1 MLNRIKRM
9 LVKEFLQ
16 MFRDPRMRVVI
27 FGMPVIQL
35 VVLSFALTMDVT
47 DIPTAVYDQDNST
60 ASRELTA
67 RFGSSGYFEIKEYIR
82 SRGRMAELLDT
93 GDVRVVIGIPS
104 DFEEDLMGRATAD
117 LQVIADG
124 TDSNTTSIVFGYVSQ
139 IVSQYNLEKLR
150 KRFAS
155 RFGQQA
161 APGGIEIEQRAWYN
175 ENLQSRYYYV
185 PGLVGVMLILVS
197 IVVASIA
204 IVREKEMGT
213 IEQVMVT
220 PIGKA
225 EFILGKT
232 VPYLITGYIIMAV
245 MFAIAYLVFGIRIK
259 GSMILLTVLTG
270 VYLVGNLGIALLISV
285 TSRTQQQALLT
296 AFFVLMPAILLS
308 GFIFPIH
315 NMPAAVQYATYLNP
329 MRWYMEVL
337 RGVIIKGVGIQALSK
352 AILWQTILAVSFLLV
367 AISRFRKTL
376 D

>member
-47 DIPTAVYDQDNST
+47 DIPTAVYDQDNSV

-67 RFGSSGYFEIKEYIR
+67 RFGDSGYFEIEEYIHR
-82 SRGRMAELLDT
+82 RDRMVELLDA
-93 GDVRVVIGIPS
+93 GDVRVMIRIPS
-104 DFEEDLMGRATAD
+104 DFEEDLMNRTTAD

-139 IVSQYNLEKLR
+139 IVAQYNREKLR
-150 KRFAS
+150 ERFVS
-155 RFGQQA
+155 QFGPQA
-161 APGGIEIEQRAWYN
+161 VPGEIEIEQRAWYN
-175 ENLQSRYYYV
+175 ENLESRYYYV

-220 PIGKA
+220 PIGKV

-245 MFAIAYLVFGIRIK
+245 MFAIAYIIFGIRIE
-259 GSMILLTVLTG
+259 GSVILLTVLTG

-308 GFIFPIH
+308 GFVFPIH
-315 NMPAAVQYATYLNP
+315 NMPAPVQYATYLNP
-329 MRWYMEVL
+329 MRWYMDVL
-337 RGVIIKGVGIQALSK
+337 RGVILKGVGIQALSK

>member
-47 DIPTAVYDQDNST
+47 DIPTAVYDQDNSV
-60 ASRELTA
+60 ASRELA
-67 RFGSSGYFEIKEYIR
+67 AQFGNSGYFDILEYIP
-82 SRGRMAELLDT
+82 SNDRMVEMLDE
-93 GDVRVVIGIPS
+93 GHARVVIRIPS
-104 DFEEDLMGRATAD
+104 DFEEDLMNRTTAD

-124 TDSNTTSIVFGYVSQ
+124 TDSNTTSIVFGYVTQ
-139 IVSQYNLEKLR
+139 IVAQYNREKLR
-150 KRFAS
+150 ERFVS
-155 RFGQQA
+155 MFGTQA
-161 APGGIEIEQRAWYN
+161 VPGEITIQQRAWYN

-185 PGLVGVMLILVS
+185 PGLIGVMLILVS

-220 PIGKA
+220 PIGKT

-232 VPYLITGYIIMAV
+232 VPYLITGFIIMFV
-245 MFAIAYLVFGIRIK
+245 MFVIAFLVFGIRIK
-259 GSMILLTVLTG
+259 GSMLLLTVLTG
-270 VYLVGNLGIALLISV
+270 IYLVGNLGIALLISV

-308 GFIFPIH
+308 GFVFPIH
-315 NMPAAVQYATYLNP
+315 NMPVPVQYATYLNP

-337 RGVIIKGVGIQALSK
+337 RGVILKGVGIQALSN
-352 AILWQTILAVSFLLV
+352 AILWQTILAVSFLIV

>member
-1 MLNRIKRM
+1 MLNRIQRM
-9 LVKEFLQ
+9 LIKEFLQ

-27 FGMPVIQL
+27 FGVPVIQL

-47 DIPTAVYDQDNST
+47 DIPTAVYDQDNT
-60 ASRELTA
+60 VASRELTA
-67 RFGSSGYFEIKEYIR
+67 QFGDSGYFEIEEYIHSH
-82 SRGRMAELLDT
+82 SRMVELLDN
-93 GDVRVVIGIPS
+93 GDVRVVIRIPP
-104 DFEEDLMGRATAD
+104 DFEENLVSGTTAN

-124 TDSNTTSIVFGYVSQ
+124 TDSNTTSIVFSYVSQ
-139 IVSQYNLEKLR
+139 IVSQYNQEKLQER
-150 KRFAS
+150 LALQ
-155 RFGQQA
+155 FGPQA
-161 APGGIEIEQRAWYN
+161 APGVIEIEQRAWYN

-232 VPYLITGYIIMAV
+232 APYLITGYIIMAV
-245 MFAIAYLVFGIRIK
+245 MFVIAYLVFGIRIK
-259 GSMILLTVLTG
+259 GSIVLLIVLTG
-270 VYLVGNLGIALLISV
+270 VYLAGNLGIALLISV

-296 AFFVLMPAILLS
+296 AFLVLMPSILLS

-315 NMPAAVQYATYLNP
+315 NMPPFVQCATYLNP

-337 RGVIIKGVGIQALSK
+337 RGVVLKGVGIQALAK
-352 AILWQTILAVSFLLV
+352 AALWQTILAVSFLLIAV
-367 AISRFRKTL
+367 SRFRKTI

>member
-1 MLNRIKRM
+1 MLNRIQRM

-16 MFRDPRMRVVI
+16 MFRDPRMRAVI

-35 VVLSFALTMDVT
+35 VVLSFTLTMDVT
-47 DIPTAVYDQDNST
+47 DIPTAVYDQDNSV
-60 ASRELTA
+60 ASRELA
-67 RFGSSGYFEIKEYIR
+67 AQFGNSGYFEIEEYIHSR
-82 SRGRMAELLDT
+82 SRMVELLDT
-93 GDVRVVIGIPS
+93 GDVRVVIRIPS
-104 DFEEDLMGRATAD
+104 GFEENLMKRTTAR

-124 TDSNTTSIVFGYVSQ
+124 TDSNTTSIVFGYMSQ
-139 IVSQYNLEKLR
+139 IVSQYNREKLQE
-150 KRFAS
+150 RFVS
-155 RFGQQA
+155 LFGPQA
-161 APGGIEIEQRAWYN
+161 LPGGIEIEQRAWYN
-175 ENLQSRYYYV
+175 ENLESRYYYV

-220 PIGKA
+220 PIGKT

-245 MFAIAYLVFGIRIK
+245 MFAIAYLVFDIRIK
-259 GSMILLTVLTG
+259 GSIILLTVLTG

-308 GFIFPIH
+308 GIIFPIH
-315 NMPAAVQYATYLNP
+315 NMPAIVQYATYLNP

-337 RGVIIKGVGIQALSK
+337 RGVILKGVGVHALAK
-352 AILWQTILAVSFLLV
+352 AVLWQAILAVSFLLV
-367 AISRFRKTL
+367 AVSRFRKTL

>member
-308 GFIFPIH
+308 GIIFPIH

>member
-1 MLNRIKRM
+1 M

-47 DIPTAVYDQDNST
+47 DIPTAVYDQDNSVT
-60 ASRELTA
+60 SRELTA
-67 RFGSSGYFEIKEYIR
+67 QFGNSGYFDILEYIP
-82 SRGRMAELLDT
+82 SNDRMVEMLDE
-93 GDVRVVIGIPS
+93 GHARVVIRIPS
-104 DFEEDLMGRATAD
+104 DFEEDLMNRTTAD

-124 TDSNTTSIVFGYVSQ
+124 TDSNTTSIVFGYVTQ
-139 IVSQYNLEKLR
+139 IVAQYNREKLR
-150 KRFAS
+150 ERFVS
-155 RFGQQA
+155 MFGTQA
-161 APGGIEIEQRAWYN
+161 VPGEITIQQRAWYN

-185 PGLVGVMLILVS
+185 PGLIGVMLILVS

-220 PIGKA
+220 PIGKT

-232 VPYLITGYIIMAV
+232 VPYLITGFIIMFV
-245 MFAIAYLVFGIRIK
+245 MFVIAFLVFGIRIK
-259 GSMILLTVLTG
+259 GSMLLLTVLTG
-270 VYLVGNLGIALLISV
+270 IYLVGNLGIALLISV

-308 GFIFPIH
+308 GFVFPIH
-315 NMPAAVQYATYLNP
+315 NMPVPVQYATYLNP

-337 RGVIIKGVGIQALSK
+337 RGVILKGVGIQALSN
-352 AILWQTILAVSFLLV
+352 AILWQTILAVSFLIV

>member
-47 DIPTAVYDQDNST
+47 DIPTAVYDQDNSV
-60 ASRELTA
+60 ASRELA
-67 RFGSSGYFEIKEYIR
+67 AQFGNSGYFEIEEYIHSR
-82 SRGRMAELLDT
+82 SRMVELLDT
-93 GDVRVVIGIPS
+93 GDVRVVIRIPS
-104 DFEEDLMGRATAD
+104 DFEENLMNRTTAG

-139 IVSQYNLEKLR
+139 IVAQYNREKLR
-150 KRFAS
+150 ERFVS
-155 RFGQQA
+155 QFGPQA
-161 APGGIEIEQRAWYN
+161 VPGEIEIEQRAWYN
-175 ENLQSRYYYV
+175 ENLESRYYYV

-245 MFAIAYLVFGIRIK
+245 MFAIAYLVFGIRIE
-259 GSMILLTVLTG
+259 GSMVLLTVLTG

-308 GFIFPIH
+308 GFVFPIH
-315 NMPAAVQYATYLNP
+315 NMPAVVQYATYLNP

-337 RGVIIKGVGIQALSK
+337 RGVILKGVGIQALSK
-352 AILWQTILAVSFLLV
+352 AILWQTILAVSFLFV
-367 AISRFRKTL
+367 AVSRFRKTL